1 MDRQRKKVDSEA
13 LLRAARENDY
23 GSPVS
28 AIPKETPR
36 EAVPERQ
43 DTENGETVTQSVVSE
58 IPKPSATEEPQ
69 KPVPVEK
76 PRKERGRRLS
86 HKEMFVSSSNLK
98 ARNGRQCYIR
108 PEYHEQIQRII
119 DVLGNKEVSI
129 ASYLD
134 NVLTYHFEMFESEIR
149 QELDEQFKS
158 KYNSNIKF
166 SF

>member
-1 MDRQRKKVDSEA
+1 M
-13 LLRAARENDY
+13 LRAARENDY
-23 GSPVS
+23 GSPVL
-28 AIPKETPR
+28 ATPQETSW
-36 EAVPERQ
+36 EAGPE
-43 DTENGETVTQSVVSE
+43 TSVVSE
-58 IPKPSATEEPQ
+58 IPKLSANEESQ
-69 KPVPVEK
+69 KSVPVEK

-86 HKEMFVSSSNLK
+86 HKEQFVRNSNLK

-134 NVLTYHFEMFESEIR
+134 NVLAYHFEMFEAEIR

-158 KYNSNIKF
+158 TYNSNIKF